1 MSTPFLPMD
10 VAEFRRFITPD
21 LYEASR
27 YIDWDEIE
35 KDLEKFDGAINYL
48 QAAVEI
54 APLGTETLIA
64 GLQKESRLYELA
76 CLLLALPKAA
86 IGFSDGRELPEPG
99 RPPAAIQV
107 PELATLL
114 CELGL
119 PRLVA
124 PGANIRSL
132 VRTAL
137 TGLDA
142 GKRRYRVGATIRE
155 RLKTVLDQAIKA
167 AGQAHSPAIEK
178 VPEGQWPQS
187 LRGRV
192 DCVLALDS
200 RQSIAVASVF
210 QTASGGRQMNELST
224 TFPNLQ
230 REIAELGLNLI
241 LVADG
246 RGVRDAR
253 EHALNALFAGVASCM
268 TFRQA
273 AAGRLLQEILRLVKT
288 EPPSQEHR
296 ALKGIIHAAISAGSS
311 VSAAQLPADIK
322 RARMSIATY
331 ASENPALDL
340 NLDPTGTSLSW
351 GKKDLVERA
360 LLLKKT
366 FLPEAAL
373 SFFSEVFG
381 ASKAEPV
388 QRQDSITYTVENIR
402 EGDGIMPKT
411 LLVGAVSTAPTP
423 DLAKQIAVLALTKT
437 PESTMAVL
445 LTPQASDGE
454 AGALL
459 RRLQSTLTSNVI
471 VIDSNL
477 LLQMA
482 QTKEL
487 PRSIVARQLL
497 EQSDLIKASPFVLN
511 SVTPGRMFY
520 GRETEEADM
529 VSTLSSNSIALLGGR
544 RIGKTSLMRHVD
556 LRLKDGGFQ
565 TFFGDCQTVRDWDGF
580 AEMAK
585 RLWGA
590 KLAHPFR
597 PSLLFD
603 LVKQLKTSPNLKM
616 VFLLDEIDQLL
627 DWDKK
632 HLDDQVPEAFFRAC
646 RTISQESEA
655 QFVFSGERTIAGR
668 LWDPQSPHWN
678 FCQPLMLRQLD
689 RNAANQLLVKPLR
702 AMQIAIQDET
712 AFSSVAWVRTNGHPQ
727 LLQTLGDGLVRL
739 LNDRPATARASVTSD
754 DLKEVADVWSFAER
768 YMETYWG
775 QATVLERVLTLLIA
789 TGCDKIEGCR
799 EFLQNRGVQRSD
811 DEIRSGLRML
821 ELYGLTDASDA
832 GYRIRLEW
840 FNSAI
845 AFYGPIE
852 KLLEQDAAKLK

>member
-1 MSTPFLPMD
+1 MD
-10 VAEFRRFITPD
+10 VTEFRYSITPD

-27 YIDWDEIE
+27 YIDWEGIE
-35 KDLEKFDGAINYL
+35 KDLVKFSGAIDYL
-48 QAAVEI
+48 QAAADL
-54 APLGTETLIA
+54 APIGTEALIT
-64 GLQKESRLYELA
+64 GLQEETRIYEVA
-76 CLLLALPKAA
+76 CLLLALPQTA
-86 IGFSDGRELPEPG
+86 IGFSDGRELPEPA
-99 RPPAAIQV
+99 RAPDTPKVADTAS
-107 PELATLL
+107 LL
-114 CELGL
+114 VELGL
-119 PRLVA
+119 PRLIG
-124 PGANIRSL
+124 PGINVRAL

-142 GKRRYRVGATIRE
+142 GKRRYRVGATIKE
-155 RLKTVLDQAIKA
+155 QLKAVLDQAIALASKDH
-167 AGQAHSPAIEK
+167 GLAIGK
-178 VPEGQWPQS
+178 VPEAQWPQS

-192 DCVLALDS
+192 DCILALDS

-210 QTASGGRQMNELST
+210 QTATGGRQMNELST
-224 TFPNLQ
+224 IYPNLQ

-246 RGVRDAR
+246 RGVREAR
-253 EHALNALFAGVASCM
+253 EPILKALFAGVASCM

-273 AAGRLLQEILRLVKT
+273 AAGRLLQEILRLIKT

-296 ALKGIIHAAISAGSS
+296 ALKSIIHAAISAGGTI
-311 VSAAQLPADIK
+311 SAAQLPTDIK
-322 RARMSIATY
+322 RARVSIATY
-331 ASENPALDL
+331 ADENPALDL
-340 NLDPTGTSLSW
+340 ILDPTATSITW

-360 LLLKKT
+360 LQLKKV
-366 FLPEAAL
+366 FSPDAAL
-373 SFFSEVFG
+373 AFFSQIFA
-381 ASKAEPV
+381 ASTAEPA
-388 QRQDSITYTVENIR
+388 QRQGAIIYTVENLKD
-402 EGDGIMPKT
+402 GDGIMPKK
-411 LLVGAVSTAPTP
+411 LVVGAASVAPSAELVKQ
-423 DLAKQIAVLALTKT
+423 LAILALTKT
-437 PESTMAVL
+437 PESTMTVL
-445 LTPQASDGE
+445 LTPQASEGE
-454 AGALL
+454 AATLL

-471 VIDSNL
+471 VIDTNL

-520 GRETEEADM
+520 GRDTEEADM
-529 VSTLSSNSIALLGGR
+529 VSTLGSNSIALLGGR

-556 LRLKDGGFQ
+556 ARLKDGGFQ
-565 TFFGDCQTVRDWDGF
+565 TFFGDCQTVRDWDSF

-585 RLWGA
+585 RLWGVT
-590 KLAHPFR
+590 LAHPFR
-597 PSLLFD
+597 PSHLFD
-603 LVKQLKTSPNLKM
+603 LVKQLKTSPNFKM

-646 RTISQESEA
+646 RTISQETEA

-702 AMQIAIQDET
+702 AMQIAIQDEA

-727 LLQTLGDGLVRL
+727 LLQSLGDDLVRL
-739 LNDRPATARASVTSD
+739 LNERPASARALVTPG
-754 DLKEVADVWSFAER
+754 DLTAVADIWSFADR
-768 YMETYWG
+768 YIQTYWG
-775 QATVLERVLTLLIA
+775 QATALERVLTLLIA
-789 TGCDKIEGCR
+789 TGCDKLEGCR
-799 EFLQNRGVQRSD
+799 EYLQHRRIQRSD
-811 DEIRSGLRML
+811 EEIRSGFRML

-832 GYRIRLEW
+832 GYRIRIEW
-840 FNSAI
+840 FHTAI

-852 KLLEQDAAKLK
+852 KLLEQETAKLK